1 MPSYDQNHCSLKLV
15 VMKKIF
21 TYSIM
26 AALTLVLFSSCRK
39 DRVIYDDHAYWLT
52 QEQGDVV
59 YSNNACGFYVV
70 ETNYGYTII
79 QNLDGLR
86 TYEGDIMYGNFGG
99 YGSRGFYNY
108 SADVVTRGNVVEY
121 DLTYHQAQAAIDYYC
136 PYGKAG
142 GATIRQSAT
151 AQNKLLRTVTNK

>member
-1 MPSYDQNHCSLKLV
+1 
-15 VMKKIF
+15 MKKIF
-21 TYSIM
+21 TYSVL
-26 AALTLVLFSSCRK
+26 AALTVFLFTSCRK
-39 DRVIYDDHAYWLT
+39 DRVIYDDHSYWLS
-52 QEQGDVV
+52 QERGDVV

-86 TYEGDIMYGNFGG
+86 TYDGDIMYGDFGG
-99 YGSRGFYNY
+99 YGTRGFYNY

-121 DLTYHQAQAAIDYYC
+121 DLTYNQAQVAIDYYC

-142 GATIRQSAT
+142 GSKIRESAT
-151 AQNKLLRTVTNK
+151 AQNKIPRTAANK